1 MKLKYE
7 KPYIELIKCENN
19 QLILSSKWP
28 RYTFW
33 KNGQKD
39 IYIENP
45 SEEYFQEKKNNGWHC
60 WDNDLHKKVFSKKN
74 NLWE

>member
-1 MKLKYE
+1 MAKVYLLE
-7 KPYIELIKCENN
+7 
-19 QLILSSKWP
+19 
-28 RYTFW
+28 
-33 KNGQKD
+33 NGQKD

-60 WDNDLHKKVFSKKN
+60 WDNDLDKKVFSKKN